1 MGRGR
6 HGRRHHRF
14 RHNRAEDQ
22 FQVIWLNLR
31 KPKTLSFLPLHG
43 ECWCL
48 RLTWNKQR
56 EREVHDQILCQS
68 VNLRFRYLFSLL
80 IYLMRKQPML
90 TIIRTESGESEGQWI
105 VKFSRVGHDPN
116 KVTQS
121 SRPLRLRGKGS
132 LSLPRTKQTGGHII
146 SLDTPSS
153 WPLGCLSGHGHNNT
167 NNKDRKINTG
177 TGTFKGTNRD
187 CTENSQ
193 REDTQSK

>member
-1 MGRGR
+1 MESAGAWGSRGT
-6 HGRRHHRF
+6 
-14 RHNRAEDQ
+14 NRG
-22 FQVIWLNLR
+22 
-31 KPKTLSFLPLHG
+31 S
-43 ECWCL
+43 
-48 RLTWNKQR
+48 
-56 EREVHDQILCQS
+56 ERYDQILCQS
-68 VNLRFRYLFSLL
+68 VNLRFRYLFNLL

-90 TIIRTESGESEGQWI
+90 TIIRIESGESEGQCI

-116 KVTQS
+116 KVIQS

-146 SLDTPSS
+146 SLDTPS
-153 WPLGCLSGHGHNNT
+153 WPLGCLSGYGHNNT